1 MNEWKLRLIQAD
13 VDVEDAIKRFV
24 NKEDRYIKY
33 LKMFGS
39 GSDIHN
45 FLVALDREDVAAAFD
60 ICHTL
65 KGVAGNLGFSIIYQY
80 SSEACEILRAGSMEG
95 VRELVEA
102 MKPNYDEIIM
112 IINKY
117 I

>member
-1 MNEWKLRLIQAD
+1 MNEWKIRLIQAD
-13 VDVEDAIKRFV
+13 VDVEDAIRRFV

-39 GSDIHN
+39 GSDLHN

-65 KGVAGNLGFSIIYQY
+65 KGVAGNLGFARVYQY
-80 SSEACEILRAGSMEG
+80 SAEACEILRAGSMEG

-102 MKPNYDEIIM
+102 MKPNYDEIVE